1 VSLFTIS
8 NLKDKSTIFMLH
20 HYNQLSNNLSLD
32 FSLAFFKGEEDTIF
46 GPEALG

>member
-1 VSLFTIS
+1 
-8 NLKDKSTIFMLH
+8 MLH